1 MEDNFQLTRSAT
13 EQNQQNS
20 IDNSFEKQEQALM
33 KKYKGTV
40 QLTWLII
47 GVER

>member
-1 MEDNFQLTRSAT
+1 MEDSFQLTRFVT
-13 EQNQQNS
+13 EQNC
-20 IDNSFEKQEQALM
+20 IDNLFEKQEQALM
-33 KKYKGTV
+33 KKYKGSV